1 MKWIASGSAAI
12 AIMTTLPA
20 PASAEIKI
28 KVSGFVGFQAGIL
41 LSDTSSRK
49 ADRDDDFISGS
60 RLQFDAVNTTDS
72 GLEYGARIR
81 FDSVDRR
88 TGAQVN
94 RTYLYLKGPF
104 GTFTFGDAPTVLG
117 EIGYFYAHDAVHS
130 KLGLNGGF
138 GDGLD
143 GVFQFGGSDFFALDP
158 SGQSGVS
165 RQTKIKYNSPSI
177 GGFQFAVDFTPVD
190 GAKAGRGRPHDGNG
204 GREDLIDD
212 DATVYQNVVT
222 AGVQYRGRFD
232 QGSFAIGATAG
243 TGDGVASRVNRE
255 GNDLTVVSLG
265 GQVLTG
271 HFGASVNW
279 VHNDSIAL
287 SATAM
292 DTVSVDVSYMFED
305 ASISTY
311 YSYTWLPPGSGL
323 TSPETNGVDLKEN
336 DVAGAAL
343 LYSLA
348 PGLGSYAEIFYQ
360 KQDYYSGETWEST
373 SLFTGIE
380 VLF

>member
-1 MKWIASGSAAI
+1 MKKIASGGAAI
-12 AIMTTLPA
+12 AMM
-20 PASAEIKI
+20 SAVSVPGFADF
-28 KVSGFVGFQAGIL
+28 KVKLSGFVGFQAGTV

-49 ADRDDDFISGS
+49 PDRDYDFMSGA

-94 RTYLYLKGPF
+94 RTYAYLKGPF

-130 KLGLNGGF
+130 KLGLSGGF

-143 GVFQFGGSDFFALDP
+143 GVFQFGGSDFFSLDP

-177 GGFQFAVDFTPVD
+177 RGFQFAVDFTPVD
-190 GAKAGRGRPHDGNG
+190 GAKVGPGRPHDGNG
-204 GREDLIDD
+204 GRSDLIDD

-222 AGVQYRGRFD
+222 AGVQYRGTFD
-232 QGSFAIGATAG
+232 QGSYAIGATAG
-243 TGDGVASRVNRE
+243 TGDGVASKVNRR
-255 GNDLTVVSLG
+255 GNDLAVVSLG
-265 GQVLTG
+265 GQILTNRI
-271 HFGASVNW
+271 GASVNW
-279 VHNDSIAL
+279 VHNASIAL
-287 SATAM
+287 ANTTM
-292 DTVSVDVSYMFED
+292 DTVSFDLSYLLED
-305 ASISTY
+305 ASLSVY

-336 DVAGAAL
+336 DVAGAAV

-348 PGLGSYAEIFYQ
+348 PGLGTYAEFFYQ

-373 SLFTGIE
+373 SLLGGVE

>member
-1 MKWIASGSAAI
+1 MKWIASGSAAV
-12 AIMTTLPA
+12 AVMTA
-20 PASAEIKI
+20 ASASAEIKV
-28 KVSGFVGFQAGIL
+28 KVSGFVGFQAGIV
-41 LSDTSSRK
+41 LSDTSDRK
-49 ADRDDDFISGS
+49 ADRDYDFMSS
-60 RLQFDAVNTTDS
+60 ARLQFDVVDTTDS

-81 FDSVDRR
+81 LDSVDRR

-104 GTFTFGDAPTVLG
+104 GTVTFGDAPTVLG

-130 KLGLNGGF
+130 KLGLNGGY

-143 GVFQFGGSDFFALDP
+143 GLFQFGGSEYFALDP

-177 GGFQFAVDFTPVD
+177 GGFQVAVDFTPID

-204 GREDLIDD
+204 GRDDLIDD
-212 DATVYQNVVT
+212 DATVYENVVT
-222 AGVQYRGRFD
+222 AGIQYRGKFD

-243 TGDGVASRVNRE
+243 TGDGVTSRVNRQ
-255 GNDLTVVSLG
+255 GNDLAMFSLG
-265 GQVLTG
+265 GQVLTE
-271 HFGASVNW
+271 HLGASVNW
-279 VHNDSIAL
+279 VHNASIAL

-292 DTVSVDVSYMFED
+292 DTVSVDLSYMVED
-305 ASISTY
+305 ASVSAY
-311 YSYTWLPPGSGL
+311 YSHTWVPPGSGL
-323 TSPETNGVDLKEN
+323 DSPETDGVDLRRN
-336 DVAGAAL
+336 DVAGVAL

-348 PGLGSYAEIFYQ
+348 PGLGTYAEVFYQ
-360 KQDYYSGETWEST
+360 AQDYDSGETWEST
-373 SLFTGIE
+373 SLFSGVQ